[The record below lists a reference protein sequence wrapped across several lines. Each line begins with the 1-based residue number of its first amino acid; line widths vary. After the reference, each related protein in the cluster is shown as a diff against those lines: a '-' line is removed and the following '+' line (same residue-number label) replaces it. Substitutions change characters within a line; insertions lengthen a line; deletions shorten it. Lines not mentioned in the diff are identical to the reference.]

1 MPLTPRGHLIRSTH
15 PLQAASSTLHRWV
28 AGAILPDFKR
38 VVIWM
43 CGWRAGRGGAGRQVV
58 LVALEGVDLEAVQR
72 EVDAQC
78 DALPRG
84 DTARQALS
92 HSCVVRVE
100 SQARPCCCP
109 EGCSPGPPCHL
120 AQTD

>member
-1 MPLTPRGHLIRSTH
+1 MEHG
-15 PLQAASSTLHRWV
+15 
-28 AGAILPDFKR
+28 
-38 VVIWM
+38 
-43 CGWRAGRGGAGRQVV
+43 AGRGGAGRQVV

-100 SQARPCCCP
+100 SQARSLLLPR
-109 EGCSPGPPCHL
+109 GTLLWPPL
-120 AQTD
+120 PSRANRSIVSS